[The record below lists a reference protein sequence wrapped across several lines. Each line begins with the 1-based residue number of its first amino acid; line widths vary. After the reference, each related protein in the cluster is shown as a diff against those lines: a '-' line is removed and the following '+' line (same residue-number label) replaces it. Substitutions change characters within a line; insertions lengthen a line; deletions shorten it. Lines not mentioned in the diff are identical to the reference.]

1 MAFTKPQFI
10 QLAFRH
16 KESKGVAKAFNLL
29 GLSLRPMVPH
39 LKKERS
45 IVPYFTARKN
55 TLKATSPYT
64 RDEVAASIGP
74 GTLPD

>member
-1 MAFTKPQFI
+1 M
-10 QLAFRH
+10 R
-16 KESKGVAKAFNLL
+16 GVAKAFNLL

-55 TLKATSPYT
+55 TFKATSPYT